1 MHSFFSPKGSDS
13 VATFRQNLGQWGYD
27 NSQLLR
33 FTEEAIAETY
43 GSGSLIQGLR
53 HPLMNGYGISAG
65 GLLLEGGALGGGIFG
80 AGYLGYQLGGGG
92 N

>member
-1 MHSFFSPKGSDS
+1 MSY
-13 VATFRQNLGQWGYD
+13 N

-43 GSGSLIQGLR
+43 GSGSLLEGLR
-53 HPLMNGYGISAG
+53 HPLVNGYRVTPV
-65 GLLLEGGALGGGIFG
+65 GLLLEDGAVGGGIFG
-80 AGYLGYQLGGGG
+80 VGYFGSQLGGG